1 MQVFKKFGLAYKILY
16 AEYSATKLK
25 DGGIVID
32 YQAFI
37 GIYAVLLLASQGIVI
52 QSECKHSI

>member
-1 MQVFKKFGLAYKILY
+1 MLADKILDSD
-16 AEYSATKLK
+16 YSATKLK

-37 GIYAVLLLASQGIVI
+37 GIYAVLLLTGKGMVI
-52 QSECKHSI
+52 QPE

>member
-52 QSECKHSI
+52 QSE

>member
-16 AEYSATKLK
+16 TKYSATKLK

-32 YQAFI
+32 YQAFV
-37 GIYAVLLLASQGIVI
+37 GIYAVLLLVGQRIII
-52 QSECKHSI
+52 QSE